1 MSEVDEI
8 KKRIVIYPVN
18 VGDTV
23 FCLKPGRKS
32 IAEAKVESIS
42 VHHRGAYTYFYILA
56 RYRNSKNDDVVLQCV
71 FGITCF
77 KTLEEAEREL
87 CGK

>member
-1 MSEVDEI
+1 MSELNEV

-42 VHHRGAYTYFYILA
+42 VHHKGVYTFFYLLV
-56 RYRNSKNDDVVLQCV
+56 RYWNTKNEDVVLQCIY
-71 FGITCF
+71 GITAF
-77 KTLEEAEREL
+77 KDFESAEKEL
-87 CGK
+87 CYK

>member
-1 MSEVDEI
+1 MSEVDKI

-32 IAEAKVESIS
+32 IAEANVESIS
-42 VHHRGAYTYFYILA
+42 VHHKGVYTYFYVLA
-56 RYRNSKNDDVVLQCV
+56 KYLNTKNEYVVLQCV

-77 KTLEEAEREL
+77 KKLEEAEREL
-87 CGK
+87 CYK

>member
-1 MSEVDEI
+1 MSEANEI

-23 FCLKPGRKS
+23 FCLQPGRKS

-42 VHHRGAYTYFYILA
+42 VHHKGVYTYFYLLA
-56 RYRNSKNDDVVLQCV
+56 RYRNTKNENVVLQRIY
-71 FGITCF
+71 GITAF
-77 KTLEEAEREL
+77 KDLESAEKEL
-87 CGK
+87 CYK